1 MSDQRPEIQ
10 RWELAR
16 ALSDGGISAEMVAEP
31 EGYYVKH
38 SDHLRHLTLA
48 KIAAL
53 EEMSKEICVMC
64 RRGYPH
70 VDHPRD
76 PGNSYHDSED
86 GRLLSCDCP
95 AEIFDKIAALRKE
108 LEG

>member
-1 MSDQRPEIQ
+1 VSDQRPEIQ
-10 RWELAR
+10 RYETFGGEILEKDP
-16 ALSDGGISAEMVAEP
+16 DGAAVLYA
-31 EGYYVKH
+31 
-38 SDHLRHLTLA
+38 DHLRHMTLA
-48 KIAAL
+48 KIEAL

-76 PGNSYHDSED
+76 PGNGYHDSED

-95 AEIFDKIAALRKE
+95 IELIEKLARLRKE
-108 LEG
+108 LT